1 MGKLRDR
8 MAEELIVA
16 GLAEHTRLTYLR
28 YAEQFVAHFM
38 RPPTEMGRA
47 EIRAFLL
54 HVALVR
60 KLAPE
65 TQRLVIS
72 ALKYLYDD
80 VLGRP
85 EEVAWIRYPHREQ
98 RLPDILAPVEVRR
111 LLDGIGSVRHQ
122 AIVAVAYGAG
132 LRIEEACRLQ
142 PGDIDSRR
150 MLIHVRE
157 GKGNKDRYVMLSGR
171 LLQLL
176 RDYWSVTRPTGAWL
190 FPGQGTHPIGQR
202 TVRYAIARAARQ
214 AGLKK
219 RISPHI
225 LRHTFATHLLEA
237 GTDLRTIQALLGH
250 SSPTTTARYTQVTLG
265 HLKKTTSP
273 LDTLPPSA
281 AGPERTAGAAA
292 AAGKKR
298 ATKKRTTTKRTT
310 KARKRK

>member
-1 MGKLRDR
+1 MGKLRDQ
-8 MAEELIVA
+8 MAEELVVA
-16 GLAEHTRLTYLR
+16 GLAEHTQRAYLR
-28 YAEQFVAHFM
+28 YATQFAAHFM
-38 RPPTEMGRA
+38 RSPADMGRT

-60 KLAPE
+60 KLAAE
-65 TQRLVIS
+65 TQRQVIS

-85 EEVAWIRYPHREQ
+85 WEVSWIRYPHREQ
-98 RLPDILAPVEVRR
+98 RLPDILAPVEVVR
-111 LLDGIGSVRHQ
+111 LLDGLASIQYR

-132 LRIEEACRLQ
+132 LRIEETCRLQ
-142 PGDIDSRR
+142 PGDIDSQR
-150 MLIHVRE
+150 MLIHVRA
-157 GKGNKDRYVMLSGR
+157 GKGKKKDRYVMLSPR

-176 RDYWSVTRPTGAWL
+176 RDYWTVTRPTGEWL
-190 FPGQGTHPIGQR
+190 FPGKGTKPIGQR
-202 TVRYAIARAARQ
+202 AVRHAVTRAAEQ

-250 SSPTTTARYTQVTLG
+250 SSAETTARYTQVTLG

-281 AGPERTAGAAA
+281 A
-292 AAGKKR
+292 
-298 ATKKRTTTKRTT
+298 ATPARVDFAVDAKKKRTKKKRT
-310 KARKRK
+310 RK